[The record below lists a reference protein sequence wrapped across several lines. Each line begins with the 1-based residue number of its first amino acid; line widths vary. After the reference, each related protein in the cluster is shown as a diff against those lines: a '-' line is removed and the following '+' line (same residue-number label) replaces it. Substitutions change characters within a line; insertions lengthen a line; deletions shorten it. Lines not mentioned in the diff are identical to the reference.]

1 MANDVNL
8 GRVQAK
14 ARGQFGKAVQYQIL
28 DFVHLNGIG
37 YQCIKDSI
45 GNEVTNTEYF
55 TEFVKSGID
64 GKDGATISVNGVSE
78 VNGNVD
84 ITADNLDTTPP
95 PDYPDWIN
103 AQEYMR
109 GLKLMIENETDSAD
123 KVATRYVTTVA
134 NATGSSQTSIEGQA
148 DYITEHK
155 KTASKNFF
163 TKGIVYDEQDNLAT
177 LSEKILDLE
186 SEFTGVN
193 KSTDEMAV
201 YGENINKGDLIKLQN
216 SYDFTNTNRIDVMPY
231 YNCRNCICS
240 PDGKYLAVTSDFAPY
255 LYIYN
260 ISFDAEG
267 NEILRY
273 LPNTVFNFS
282 IGNDVGLCFSPDS
295 RFLYVGHN
303 GNPFITIYQL
313 IDGDFVLSGN
323 LPETPKSVVN
333 RTACFGDVRV
343 FCSNLVVKIYR
354 QVSDLVYEDITL
366 NMDIPMNTSLRSVRF
381 SDDGKLLFFS
391 SAVAPF
397 LHIYKVNYDILNMLP
412 TDEYIFTKLPTPELT
427 VSIYDSILVND
438 TLICCLSSPPYVFMY
453 TKKED
458 DTFEKIAV
466 TMDTVPNEPTY
477 YITKGKNHICLCG
490 GNGWVYPLTLDTLS
504 RKVNMSVANVQA
516 TSSMT
521 NHNNVDYIK
530 SVSPETPYLRTFRT
544 DRLEKDILP
553 IHQGEIEKRA
563 IQNVKI
569 SNNDK
574 YIAIAYSGVPQKI
587 GIFDGISYEHIVDI
601 TGYAGVVVD
610 LDFKYDSNYIAFT
623 TTLTPWLYVY
633 KINEDK
639 TVTELTITGA
649 KGSSMN
655 GVKFSL
661 QGHPN
666 GDHLMVLAATVL
678 YFYSVVGDVIS
689 YSYELNTS
697 SSAYNTMSLSP
708 NNKYISLCSS
718 TAGQVGNIL
727 EYNISTKKYEVK
739 LKTSGVSLRSVF
751 SKAGVLFCMNNTG
764 GLDMFDWGKG
774 TFAKIPGEIKAIAL
788 QSTSYSHDLQL
799 SNDDSTIICC
809 CFYSSPIG
817 KYNISVVQIQDSTST
832 LDDSFVIHG
841 EKLKGFGSTVEK
853 LAFFN
858 NSNKVI
864 TVSLQYPYVAIY
876 DRDTQIAKPFDGD
889 FSNKDELQYINNV
902 GVAKYDGLKRETKEV
917 AVF

>member
-14 ARGQFGKAVQYQIL
+14 ARGQFDKAVQYQIL

-148 DYITEHK
+148 DYITDHK
-155 KTASKNFF
+155 KAASKNFF
-163 TKGIVYDEQDNLAT
+163 TKGIVYDEKDDLET

-231 YNCRNCICS
+231 YYCYGCVYS
-240 PDGKYLAVTSDFAPY
+240 PDGKYLAVASIVAPY
-255 LYIYN
+255 LYIYSV
-260 ISFDAEG
+260 SFDAEG

-273 LPNTVFNFS
+273 LPNTVFSFT
-282 IGNDVGLCFSPDS
+282 IGSTHGLCFSPDS

-303 GNPFITIYQL
+303 GNPFLTIYQL

-323 LPETPKSVVN
+323 LPEKPKNTVN
-333 RTACFGDVRV
+333 KIACFGDIRV
-343 FCSNLVVKIYR
+343 FHFDNFVKIFY
-354 QVSDLVYEDITL
+354 QTSDLIYKDITL
-366 NMDIPMNTSLRSVRF
+366 NMDIPINVNCQSIRF
-381 SDDGKLLFFS
+381 SDDGKLLFFN
-391 SAVAPF
+391 SAAAPF

-412 TDEYIFTKLPTPELT
+412 TDEYIFTKLPTPEGVAAT
-427 VSIYDSILVND
+427 YDSMLIND
-438 TLICCLSSPPYVFMY
+438 TLVCVSNTSPFVVMY
-453 TKKED
+453 TQKED
-458 DTFEKIAV
+458 ETFEKIAV
-466 TMDTVPNEPTY
+466 TMGTVPNAALY
-477 YITKGKNHICLCG
+477 CITKGKNHICLCG
-490 GNGWVYPLTLDTLS
+490 VNGWVYPLTLDTLAG
-504 RKVNMSVANVQA
+504 KLVTNVNMYQTAA
-516 TSSMT
+516 SMT
-521 NHNNVDYIK
+521 NHNDVDYMASITTT
-530 SVSPETPYLRTFRT
+530 VPYLRTFRT

-666 GDHLMVLAATVL
+666 GDHLMVLVAAVL

-689 YSYELNTS
+689 YSYEVNVTTT
-697 SSAYNTMSLSP
+697 YNSISLSP
-708 NNKYISLCSS
+708 NNKYIGLSLN
-718 TAGQVGNIL
+718 TAAQTGNIL

-751 SKAGVLFCMNNTG
+751 SKAGVLFCMNEKG
-764 GLDMFDWGKG
+764 YLDMYDWGKG
-774 TFAKIPGEIKAIAL
+774 TFAKIPGEIRAL
-788 QSTSYSHDLQL
+788 ALPTPAQNRDLQL

-809 CFYSSPIG
+809 KEMVAGQTYMIRT
-817 KYNISVVQIQDSTST
+817 IQIQASTST
-832 LDDSFVIHG
+832 LDDSFVIHN
-841 EKLKGFGSTVEK
+841 EKLKGFCYTVEK

-876 DRDTQIAKPFDGD
+876 DRDTQIAKVFDGD
-889 FSNKDELQYINNV
+889 FSNKERLSDINSI
-902 GVAKYDGLKRETKEV
+902 GIAKYDGFRKETKEV
-917 AVF
+917 TIF